1 MVDAFETSGSSPPRL
16 PDELVEPL
24 AEILADAV
32 VEYIRRKSACKSASV
47 QTPVPNR
54 ADPPR
59 DVPVAA

>member
-1 MVDAFETSGSSPPRL
+1 MVAADAFETSGSSPPRL

-32 VEYIRRKSACKSASV
+32 VEYIRRKSASV
-47 QTPVPNR
+47 QTPVPDW
-54 ADPPR
+54 AVPPR